1 MHSHVAPAGR
11 TFARAVALVS
21 LTLAVVPAL
30 ARAQDAALPPARDL
44 IAKYAAAIGGDAW
57 KTHKSARMKA
67 TLEIP
72 SAGLSAQLEV
82 LHKYPNIVF
91 TKVEVPGLGQ
101 MREGFDGTNGWQ
113 VNPMVGARL
122 LTGPEGEQA
131 KDNADPANYTRQ
143 TPNIVS
149 SETVERAEYDGKA
162 CYRVKHTW
170 KSGRVT
176 FDCFSVDD
184 GLIVASQSK
193 QTGPMGEMET
203 TVRLG
208 AYKDF
213 AGVKRPTTVTQEA
226 MGQMQVITVTAWEWD
241 NVDDKEL
248 ELPAEIKALV
258 EKKP

>member
-1 MHSHVAPAGR
+1 MKFLVAPPGRVLPRATWLAGL
-11 TFARAVALVS
+11 ALALVS
-21 LTLAVVPAL
+21 VDT
-30 ARAQDAALPPARDL
+30 RAQDAALPPAKDL
-44 IAKYAAAIGGDAW
+44 IAKYAAAVGGDSW
-57 KTHKSARMKA
+57 KSHKTARMKA
-67 TLEIP
+67 TLDIP
-72 SAGLSAQLEV
+72 SAGISAALEV
-82 LHKYPNIVF
+82 LHKFPNVVF
-91 TKVEVPGLGQ
+91 TKVDVPGMGQ

-113 VNPMVGARL
+113 LNPMMGARL

-131 KDNADPANYTRQ
+131 KDNADPSNYTRQ
-143 TPNIVS
+143 SANIVS
-149 SETVERAEYDGKA
+149 SETVERAEYDGKP
-162 CYRVKHTW
+162 CYRVKHMW

-184 GLIVASQSK
+184 GLILASQSK

-213 AGVKRPTTVTQEA
+213 GGVKRPTTVTQEA
-226 MGQMQVITVTAWEWD
+226 MGQIQVITITAWEWD
-241 NVDDKEL
+241 TVDDKEL